1 MFNIKSIA
9 EYTKNFENEK
19 LHSEIIKNHM
29 KIEAWFR
36 NQWVKYPAPFY
47 SSIDIRNS
55 GYKIAPV
62 DTNLFP
68 AGFNNLD
75 ETFEFLYISA
85 AQHAFERLSP
95 DLTKILIISSK
106 IFELIKIIKKPG
118 YADVLR
124 KLLVRASGSLKEMTN
139 LMSENKDLR
148 IDSWN
153 DQRHNVI
160 ARYVEPVLP
169 HTYPYEY

>member
-1 MFNIKSIA
+1 MFNIKTIA
-9 EYTKNFENEK
+9 EFTKIFENEN
-19 LHSEIIKNHM
+19 LHSEIIKSHM

-75 ETFEFLYISA
+75 KGLEFLYIAA
-85 AQHAFERLSP
+85 AQPDMNHLQLTCIGIETRLLEHYHLSHPPTSP
-95 DLTKILIISSK
+95 SHLQFVK
-106 IFELIKIIKKPG
+106 
-118 YADVLR
+118 
-124 KLLVRASGSLKEMTN
+124 
-139 LMSENKDLR
+139 
-148 IDSWN
+148 
-153 DQRHNVI
+153 
-160 ARYVEPVLP
+160 
-169 HTYPYEY
+169 

>member
-9 EYTKNFENEK
+9 EYTKNFENEN

-75 ETFEFLYISA
+75 AGFEFLYVSA
-85 AQHAFERLSP
+85 VQHAFERLSP
-95 DLTKILIISSK
+95 DLTKILIIAEDHTRNKYYQSSIDALCNILSK
-106 IFELIKIIKKPG
+106 SGYEVKVATLLNTETGEGLNPLLSLSLIHI
-118 YADVLR
+118 
-124 KLLVRASGSLKEMTN
+124 
-139 LMSENKDLR
+139 SEPTR
-148 IDSWN
+148 
-153 DQRHNVI
+153 
-160 ARYVEPVLP
+160 
-169 HTYPYEY
+169 PY